1 MSAARAAP
9 RRKARAFGFTL
20 LEVLVALAIMATLSV
35 TAYRALSGM
44 LDGEARVAQERDRWR
59 DLDLFFARFEHDV
72 GHMLPR
78 AYSLGDTA
86 FPAVFLRGDTLAFVR
101 GTPGEPPRRIGYRF
115 REGTIEL
122 LYWPGLDAPGATDPV
137 AYGVASDLAGWHVR
151 FANREGIWLD
161 SWGNA
166 GPQQDDA
173 PLPRAMHVALDLAD
187 GTRVERVFALR

>member
-1 MSAARAAP
+1 MTAAARSP
-9 RRKARAFGFTL
+9 ARAIGFTL
-20 LEVLVALAIMATLSV
+20 LEVLIALAIMATLAV

-86 FPAVFLRGDTLAFVR
+86 FPGVFLRGDVLAFVR
-101 GTPGEPPRRIGYRF
+101 GTAGEAPQRIGYRF
-115 REGTIEL
+115 RDGTVEL
-122 LYWPGLDAPGATDPV
+122 LYWPAVDAPAVSEPA
-137 AYGVASDLAGWHVR
+137 AYPLASGLAAWHVR
-151 FANREGIWLD
+151 FANREGLWLD
-161 SWGNA
+161 AWGNA
-166 GPQQDDA
+166 GTQQDDS
-173 PLPRAMHVALDLAD
+173 PLPRAVHVALDLDD